1 MANYL
6 LTNLN
11 IDLISEKIG
20 AFLDK
25 CKVDRKDAMRI
36 KLAAEEILLNYQECF
51 GEEQKVALDCRKRF
65 GRARI
70 VLNINAARFNP
81 MEEKVEQGESSEVL
95 NSVLVNMGLAP
106 NWEYVNGINRIT
118 FIPRKKGHSQMEQL
132 IGSIVSAIVCGGLC
146 LFLPDD
152 IRLGIGTYLINP
164 LFDTFMGM
172 LSAIAG
178 PLIFFSIAWGIYSI
192 GDTTTFSIV
201 GKRMMARF
209 VIMSFVVTIV
219 GCLPILPF
227 FDIAM
232 DGATSFK
239 LFDLYKI
246 VLNMVPKNF
255 VEPFVTG
262 NPLQIIFVSIVVGL
276 SMLILGNKTT
286 TAASLVEQS
295 NYIVNLIM
303 ETISKF
309 VPYFIFM
316 SVLGMII
323 SDNFSILVQ
332 AYKILLVTVIG
343 YVVAIAFYV
352 GMISL
357 RKKVSPI
364 LLLKKLSQTFF
375 IAVSTA
381 SSSAAFASNMETCE
395 KKLGI
400 DKRIVNFGVP
410 MGQIIYMIGGCILFM
425 TAAMCMAE
433 VYGVTISIN
442 WLVTALFISVI
453 LAIATPPIPGGSLTC
468 YTLLFL
474 QLNIPAE
481 AVPIII
487 AVEVIMD
494 FICTAVNLLC
504 LQTEL
509 VELAGDLNMLDY
521 DKLRKPMK

>member
-1 MANYL
+1 
-6 LTNLN
+6 
-11 IDLISEKIG
+11 
-20 AFLDK
+20 
-25 CKVDRKDAMRI
+25 
-36 KLAAEEILLNYQECF
+36 
-51 GEEQKVALDCRKRF
+51 
-65 GRARI
+65 
-70 VLNINAARFNP
+70 
-81 MEEKVEQGESSEVL
+81 
-95 NSVLVNMGLAP
+95 
-106 NWEYVNGINRIT
+106 
-118 FIPRKKGHSQMEQL
+118 
-132 IGSIVSAIVCGGLC
+132 
-146 LFLPDD
+146 
-152 IRLGIGTYLINP
+152 
-164 LFDTFMGM
+164 
-172 LSAIAG
+172 
-178 PLIFFSIAWGIYSI
+178 
-192 GDTTTFSIV
+192 
-201 GKRMMARF
+201 
-209 VIMSFVVTIV
+209 
-219 GCLPILPF
+219 
-227 FDIAM
+227 
-232 DGATSFK
+232 
-239 LFDLYKI
+239 
-246 VLNMVPKNF
+246 
-255 VEPFVTG
+255 
-262 NPLQIIFVSIVVGL
+262 
-276 SMLILGNKTT
+276 
-286 TAASLVEQS
+286 
-295 NYIVNLIM
+295 M
-303 ETISKF
+303 ETISKL

-433 VYGVTISIN
+433 VYGVTISLN
-442 WLVTALFISVI
+442 WLVTALFISVV

-521 DKLRKPMK
+521 EKLRKEMK

>member
-1 MANYL
+1 
-6 LTNLN
+6 
-11 IDLISEKIG
+11 
-20 AFLDK
+20 
-25 CKVDRKDAMRI
+25 
-36 KLAAEEILLNYQECF
+36 
-51 GEEQKVALDCRKRF
+51 
-65 GRARI
+65 
-70 VLNINAARFNP
+70 
-81 MEEKVEQGESSEVL
+81 
-95 NSVLVNMGLAP
+95 
-106 NWEYVNGINRIT
+106 
-118 FIPRKKGHSQMEQL
+118 
-132 IGSIVSAIVCGGLC
+132 
-146 LFLPDD
+146 
-152 IRLGIGTYLINP
+152 
-164 LFDTFMGM
+164 
-172 LSAIAG
+172 
-178 PLIFFSIAWGIYSI
+178 
-192 GDTTTFSIV
+192 
-201 GKRMMARF
+201 MMARF

-332 AYKILLVTVIG
+332 AYKILLVTILG
-343 YVVAIAFYV
+343 YVAAVSFYV
-352 GMISL
+352 GMIAF

-364 LLLKKLSQTFF
+364 LILKKLSQTFF

-400 DKRIVNFGVP
+400 DKRVVNFGVP

-433 VYGVTISIN
+433 VYGVTISLN
-442 WLVTALFISVI
+442 WLLTALFISVV

-521 DKLRKPMK
+521 DKLRKE